1 MTELIR
7 VDFRKRFVKSRE
19 TLDGAPQ
26 PYNPYQDEFFKAYTK
41 LMADLCVE
49 ADKEGGD
56 AQRLI
61 TLIDSH
67 RGGDGMAVL
76 FDQEIVPRH
85 EVIQALEAALVRLK
99 EPSVEPA

>member
-41 LMADLCVE
+41 LMAELCVE
-49 ADKEGGD
+49 ADQEGGD

-61 TLIDSH
+61 TLIDAH
-67 RGGDGMAVL
+67 HGGNGMAVL
-76 FDQEIVPRH
+76 YDQEIIPRQ
-85 EVIQALEAALVRLK
+85 EVIRALEAALVKLR
-99 EPSVEPA
+99 EPSAEPA